1 MVTIQWLSAWYYF
14 LNCDLWL
21 KDIIFLHKVWV
32 FFLVING
39 MVPLFLSYKKF
50 SIFTLKM
57 KKYRLLFW
65 NMKQLMNSG
74 YISLIT
80 FLICCCIYFSNL
92 ICFLF
97 FSVTLAQVFNNK
109 WKEWI
114 GNSEWC
120 RSGHKKQIKVESVR
134 LVFRSLFRFVLLFDF
149 SRLKHF
155 TYYWWVLTI
164 WKIMSTLLSMS
175 KLKK

>member
-1 MVTIQWLSAWYYF
+1 MVTIQWLSARHYF
-14 LNCDLWL
+14 LNCDFWL
-21 KDIIFLHKVWV
+21 KDITFLHKILSL
-32 FFLVING
+32 FFG
-39 MVPLFLSYKKF
+39 DKSYGTPIFILQKF
-50 SIFTLKM
+50 SIFTLK
-57 KKYRLLFW
+57 
-65 NMKQLMNSG
+65 MKQLMNSG

-80 FLICCCIYFSNL
+80 FLICCCIYFSNV

-155 TYYWWVLTI
+155 TYDWWVLTI